1 MTTRITGLA
10 TGLDV
15 DTIVK
20 QSMQAYRTK
29 IDTQQQKKDVTEIKQ
44 QLYRDIIK
52 EAQELYNTHFDVLKS
67 GSLVR
72 AATWQS
78 VKFESNSTSVTVTGD
93 ASAKLGNYT
102 IKEGSTIAKAASISK
117 TEEELG
123 SSVIINGQSFNI
135 TGNTAKEKAI
145 NLNNELSKAGINVSV
160 KYTDFAGSTTANKQ
174 GFLFESKLL
183 GKDNN
188 FVIGGTKSESTVSTG
203 KDATGAEITGIT
215 IKDLT
220 DNIDITSDS
229 GLSDN
234 VEMGKVTFEI
244 GGKKFEIDIAKN
256 SEKED
261 IEKILNSAISQNG
274 YTAKIADDGGIT
286 FITTGTGIGQP
297 KPESIKIKQ
306 GETDNYKT
314 ITIENNKNFKD
325 GIDAT
330 SANLTTD
337 IGKLDKTLLI
347 NGVVIAFSTLGE
359 KATNTEKI
367 EYTNKILREKNMSIT
382 ASIDGT
388 NILLESSIKGSNSKI
403 DFSYID
409 NTSEN
414 EIEVS
419 KGGEDAN
426 IIISNGSGVYTHTG
440 TTNTFPLDGITFNF
454 IGDIPDDG
462 IKVTSKQD
470 STEIIDKIKSYIE
483 DYNELMV
490 KINTL
495 TSEKRDRNYQPLTSD
510 QKAEMSEKEIE
521 LWEAKVKQG
530 QLRRDSDLIRI
541 ANSLRQ
547 GMSTIVSGSGLTLED
562 IGITS
567 VQDYGGT
574 KDGTYKINET
584 TLKEAIENNTE
595 AVSKLFM
602 QSAPSGTSESDAYSK
617 KGIMM
622 RLKDILYDET
632 VSSKSI
638 LAQKVGFEG
647 TTTVANNTLTKQMT
661 EYQKKIDEME
671 DLFADKEQALYTK
684 YSKLETIINNYN
696 SQMSYLSQSLG
707 LSTS

>member
-20 QSMQAYRTK
+20 QTMQAYRTK

-52 EAQELYNTHFDVLKS
+52 EAQEIYNTHFDVLKS

-72 AATWQS
+72 ASTWQS
-78 VKFESNSTSVTVTGD
+78 VKFDSEPPNLVTVTGD
-93 ASAKLGNYT
+93 ASATLGNYT
-102 IKEGSTIAKAASISK
+102 IDKESTIAKASTITK
-117 TEEELG
+117 LELG
-123 SSVIINGQSFNI
+123 EEITINGQTFKI
-135 TGNTAKEKAI
+135 KEDGTSKDKAI
-145 NLNNELSKAGINVSV
+145 DLNNQLTKAGINVSV
-160 KYTDFAGSTTANKQ
+160 KFTEFLGNGQ
-174 GFLFESKLL
+174 GGFLFESKLL

-188 FVIGGTKSESTVSTG
+188 FVIGGTKSESSVSTG
-203 KDATGAEITGIT
+203 EDAKGAEITGLTVVKLKENILDNKVSFKINEEEFT
-215 IKDLT
+215 IDLAT
-220 DNIDITSDS
+220 AS
-229 GLSDN
+229 
-234 VEMGKVTFEI
+234 
-244 GGKKFEIDIAKN
+244 KN
-256 SEKED
+256 SD
-261 IEKILNSAISQNG
+261 IEKLLNDKLSGKG
-274 YTAKIADDGGIT
+274 YTAKVDESTGNIT
-286 FITTGTGIGQP
+286 LITTKTGSNQNSPVEIKVKNISTNQYDTVN
-297 KPESIKIKQ
+297 SIL
-306 GETDNYKT
+306 
-314 ITIENNKNFKD
+314 KNGK
-325 GIDAT
+325 DAT
-330 SANLTTD
+330 SAKVSTDVANLKDT
-337 IGKLDKTLLI
+337 IAI
-347 NGVVIAFSTLGE
+347 NGVIIDFSILNKKIIDTE
-359 KATNTEKI
+359 NKITEIKPTNEEKI
-367 EYTNKILREKNMSIT
+367 NYINKILIDKNMSIT
-382 ASIDGT
+382 ALTDGEKF
-388 NILLESSIKGSNSKI
+388 ILESSVKGSSSKI

-409 NTSEN
+409 GGKVSE
-414 EIEVS
+414 
-419 KGGEDAN
+419 GGQDAN
-426 IIISNGSGVYTHTG
+426 IIISNGSGVHKHTG
-440 TTNTFPLDGITFNF
+440 ITNNFTLDGINFNF
-454 IGDIPDDG
+454 TGDVVGEDIN
-462 IKVTSKQD
+462 VTSKQD

-483 DYNELMV
+483 DYNELIV

-530 QLRRDSDLIRI
+530 QLRRDSDLNRLV
-541 ANSLRQ
+541 NSLKQ
-547 GMSTIVSGSGLTLED
+547 GMSTMVSGSGLTLEN
-562 IGITS
+562 IGISS

-574 KDGTYKINET
+574 KDGTFKINES

-602 QSAPSGTSESDAYSK
+602 ESAPSGVSEGEAYNQ

-632 VSSKSI
+632 VSSKSV
-638 LAQKVGFEG
+638 LAKKVGFEG

>member
-20 QSMQAYRTK
+20 QTMQAYRTK

-78 VKFESNSTSVTVTGD
+78 VKFESNSTNLTVTGD
-93 ASAKLGNYT
+93 ASAKVGNYT

-160 KYTDFAGSTTANKQ
+160 KYTDFAGSTTINKQ

-188 FVIGGTKSESTVSTG
+188 FIIGGKKSESLINSGT
-203 KDATGAEITGIT
+203 DATGAEITGIT
-215 IKDLT
+215 IEDLKE
-220 DNIDITSDS
+220 NIDSNSDS
-229 GLSDN
+229 NSSDDIK
-234 VEMGKVTFEI
+234 MGKVNFEI
-244 GGKKFEIDIAKN
+244 GEKKFEIYIAES

-261 IEKILNSAISQNG
+261 IEKILNSAISKNG
-274 YTAKIADDGGIT
+274 YTAKIADDGKIT
-286 FITTGTGIGQP
+286 FITIETGANQL

-306 GETDNYKT
+306 GESDNY
-314 ITIENNKNFKD
+314 ITINIDDKNFID
-325 GIDAT
+325 GKDAT
-330 SANLTTD
+330 SASLTTD

-347 NGVVIAFSTLGE
+347 NGVVIDFTILGKE
-359 KATNTEKI
+359 ATNKEKI
-367 EYTNKILREKNMSIT
+367 DYTNKILEEKNISIK
-382 ASIDGT
+382 ASIDGE
-388 NILLESSIKGSNSKI
+388 NIILESSSKGSNSKI
-403 DFSYID
+403 DFSYVD
-409 NTSEN
+409 SNSESK
-414 EIEVS
+414 IEVS
-419 KGGEDAN
+419 NGGQDAK
-426 IIISNGSGVYTHTG
+426 IIVSNGSGSFTHTG
-440 TTNTFPLDGITFNF
+440 NTNNF
-454 IGDIPDDG
+454 TVDG
-462 IKVTSKQD
+462 IKFDFVADIPEDGIKITSKQD
-470 STEIIDKIKSYIE
+470 SKEIVDKIKSYID
-483 DYNELMV
+483 DYNKLMV

-495 TSEKRDRNYQPLTSD
+495 TSEKRDRNYQPLTKE
-510 QKAEMSEKEIE
+510 QKAEMSDKEIE
-521 LWEAKVKQG
+521 LWESKVKQG
-530 QLRRDSDLIRI
+530 QLKNDSDLTRI

-547 GMSTIVSGSGLTLED
+547 GMSTMVSGSGLTLKD
-562 IGITS
+562 IGIES

-574 KDGTYKINET
+574 KDGTFKINEA
-584 TLKEAIENNTE
+584 TLKEAIESNTE

-602 QSAPSGTSESDAYSK
+602 QSAPSGTSENDAYSK

-647 TTTVANNTLTKQMT
+647 TTTVANNALTKQMT
-661 EYQKKIDEME
+661 EYQKKIDQME
-671 DLFADKEQALYTK
+671 SLFSTKEQDLYSK
-684 YSKLETIINNYN
+684 YAKLETIISSYNN
-696 SQMSYLSQSLG
+696 QMNYLSQSLG
-707 LSTS
+707 LSS

>member
-20 QSMQAYRTK
+20 QTMQAYRTK

-44 QLYRDIIK
+44 QLYRDLIK
-52 EAQELYNTHFDVLKS
+52 EAQELYNNHFDVLKS

-78 VKFESNSTSVTVTGD
+78 VKFESNSTSLTVTGD

-188 FVIGGTKSESTVSTG
+188 FVIDGTKSESTIKTG
-203 KDATGAEITGIT
+203 EDAKGAEITGLTVAELKKNLLDNKVSFKINEEEFT
-215 IKDLT
+215 IDLAT
-220 DNIDITSDS
+220 ASTN
-229 GLSDN
+229 N
-234 VEMGKVTFEI
+234 
-244 GGKKFEIDIAKN
+244 
-256 SEKED
+256 D
-261 IEKILNSAISQNG
+261 IEKLLNSELSGKG
-274 YTAKIADDGGIT
+274 YIAKVDDTGNIT
-286 FITTGTGIGQP
+286 LITTKTGSDESSPVTIKVKNSTTNSYDTISTILKIG
-297 KPESIKIKQ
+297 E
-306 GETDNYKT
+306 
-314 ITIENNKNFKD
+314 
-325 GIDAT
+325 DAT
-330 SANLTTD
+330 SAKISTNLSDLKDT
-337 IGKLDKTLLI
+337 ISI
-347 NGVVIAFSTLGE
+347 NGVVIDFSILIKKTTDDE
-359 KATNTEKI
+359 NKITEIKPTNEEKI
-367 EYTNKILREKNMSIT
+367 SYINKILSDKKMSIT
-382 ASIDGT
+382 ASTDGT
-388 NILLESSIKGSNSKI
+388 NLILQSSIKGSNSKI

-409 NTSEN
+409 
-414 EIEVS
+414 
-419 KGGEDAN
+419 GGEASRGGQDAD
-426 IIISNGSGVYTHTG
+426 IKISNGNGVYTHTG
-440 TTNTFPLDGITFNF
+440 TTNTFSLDGIIFNF
-454 IGDIPDDG
+454 TGDIPDLG
-462 IKVTSKQD
+462 ISVTSKQD

-510 QKAEMSEKEIE
+510 QKAEMSDKEIE
-521 LWEAKVKQG
+521 LWESKVKQG
-530 QLRRDSDLIRI
+530 QLRRDSDLTRI

-547 GMSTIVSGSGLTLED
+547 GMSTIVSGSGLTLKD
-562 IGITS
+562 IGIES

-574 KDGTYKINET
+574 KDGTFKINEA

-602 QSAPSGTSESDAYSK
+602 QSAPSGTSENDAYSK

-647 TTTVANNTLTKQMT
+647 TTVANNALTKQMT
-661 EYQKKIDEME
+661 EYQKKIDQME
-671 DLFADKEQALYTK
+671 TLFSTKEQDLYSK
-684 YSKLETIINNYN
+684 YAKLETIISGYNN
-696 SQMSYLSQSLG
+696 QMNYLSQSLG
-707 LSTS
+707 LSS